1 MHKLQ
6 QLFRMVPDGTWKLN
20 EAGQLVDPEGNIVDS
35 ELSPVQKKLYATLMQ
50 EMLNRVPNV
59 LWDLEA
65 ERRKVAGLF
74 KEIRHVHIRIQD
86 SYNRGVNECLAI
98 LENVEIRTPTARD
111 ALTTASKNMKRLID
125 DSSPVQTSKHN
136 S

>member
-20 EAGQLVDPEGNIVDS
+20 EAGQLVDPENNIVDS
-35 ELSPVQKKLYATLMQ
+35 ELTAVQKKLYATLIQ
-50 EMLNRVPNV
+50 EMLNHVPNI
-59 LWDLEA
+59 LWDLDV
-65 ERRKVAGLF
+65 ERQRVAGLY
-74 KEIRHVHIRIQD
+74 KELRHIHIRIQN

-98 LENVEIRTPTARD
+98 LENVNIRTPTAHD

-125 DSSPVQTSKHN
+125 DRSPVQTSKHN